1 MPLDDYTS
9 TSAPAS
15 QSATTAN
22 PQQGK
27 TSANGKKKD
36 KDIILVN
43 PDMKDVTER
52 VIDIQQRRKLSVQMK
67 RLSPRLQRARD
78 IARMRPASNKQLERR
93 AYKAAKQGIRRKFAG
108 ERGAEYQDLSA
119 SGKYAVDT
127 LIDPKVK
134 NIKTLVQK
142 IMPRIRQSDSR
153 RLHAARAHQQYK
165 AFALPQFNSTEL
177 DVNDFNKLWE
187 QFVEEKKTLKNTNP
201 CWDGYHPVGTK
212 KKNSKTVPNCVPE
225 EKSYIN
231 EFFSAFYTAKDLGI
245 KAQGGFAMHPSVQ
258 VDLDEDAASHL
269 RMAAVAE
276 KNGEHL
282 KADTHR
288 KIADALRRGDRT
300 SASALTAQLKNK
312 Q

>member
-1 MPLDDYTS
+1 MRLDDYTS
-9 TSAPAS
+9 TSEPDS

-36 KDIILVN
+36 KDVILVN

-93 AYKAAKQGIRRKFAG
+93 AYKAAKQGIRQKFVG
-108 ERGAEYQDLSA
+108 ERGTEYQDLSA

-134 NIKTLVQK
+134 NIKSLVQR

-153 RLHAARAHQQYK
+153 RLHAARTHQQYK

-177 DVNDFNKLWE
+177 DVDDFNKLWE

-212 KKNSKTVPNCVPE
+212 KKNGKTVPNCVPE
-225 EKSYIN
+225 SKMDIN
-231 EFFSAFYTAKDLGI
+231 ESFGAFYTARDLGI
-245 KAQGGFAMHPSVQ
+245 MAEGGFSMHPSVQ
-258 VDLDEDAASHL
+258 IELDESAADHL
-269 RMAAVAE
+269 RQAAIAE
-276 KNGEHL
+276 RAGKHL

-288 KIADALRRGDRT
+288 KIAAALQKGDMT
-300 SASALTAQLKNK
+300 SANALSNQLKK
-312 Q
+312 T